1 MSDSLI
7 LYCSIFVFFIMFLVI
22 HFVRRNKINIKYSVV
37 WIWIFGVLFVFLL
50 VPGLLGFIT
59 KLLGFNLSSNMIF
72 SLLIGSLVIINIAFT
87 VILSSQDRKIRLLV
101 QEISLLKE
109 QKVNRK

>member
-7 LYCSIFVFFIMFLVI
+7 FYCCIFAFFVIFLII

-37 WIWIFGVLFVFLL
+37 WILIFGILFIFLL

-101 QEISLLKE
+101 QELSLLKE
-109 QKVNRK
+109 QKVNKK